1 MFLNL
6 LLSCSRLLNK
16 VSGSIAMLLIV
27 YILGHILL
35 EIVLRMFGTSTYV
48 LDEFVGYAVATLTF
62 LGLGYSLERGSL
74 IRVGLIIE
82 RIPSSKRWLFDLFAT
97 VTSLV
102 MFAWIYSYW
111 QTNVLRS
118 FKRGTT
124 SESIMETP
132 LWIPQGLV
140 LVGLGLLC
148 FTLFTHA
155 LIMLFRQQSPEIP
168 AHASQSQEH

>member
-6 LLSCSRLLNK
+6 LLGCSRFLNK
-16 VSGSIAMLLIV
+16 VSASIAMLLII

-82 RIPSSKRWLFDLFAT
+82 RLPSCKRWLFDLFTT

-155 LIMLFRQQSPEIP
+155 LILLFRQQSPENP
-168 AHASQSQEH
+168 AHASQTQEH

>member
-1 MFLNL
+1 MLL
-6 LLSCSRLLNK
+6 TSLLSLSRLLNK
-16 VSGSIAMLLIV
+16 LSGGIAMLLIV
-27 YILGHILL
+27 YVLGHILL

-82 RIPSSKRWLFDLFAT
+82 RVPTRFRWVFDLFAT
-97 VTSLV
+97 LVSLAI
-102 MFAWIYSYW
+102 FAWIYSYW

-124 SESIMETP
+124 SESLMETP

-155 LIMLFRQQSPEIP
+155 LILLFRQQSPQLKQD
-168 AHASQSQEH
+168 A

>member
-1 MFLNL
+1 
-6 LLSCSRLLNK
+6 
-16 VSGSIAMLLIV
+16 MLLIV
-27 YILGHILL
+27 YVLCHISL
-35 EIVLRMFGTSTYV
+35 EIVLRLFGTSTYV

-74 IRVGLIIE
+74 IRVGLIVE
-82 RIPSSKRWLFDLFAT
+82 RIPHPKRWLFDLFAT
-97 VTSLV
+97 LVSLA
-102 MFAWIYSYW
+102 MFVWLYSYW

-118 FKRGTT
+118 YKRGIT

-140 LVGLGLLC
+140 LIGLGLLC

-155 LIMLFRQQSPEIP
+155 LILLFRQQSPELT
-168 AHASQSQEH
+168 AKDN

>member
-1 MFLNL
+1 
-6 LLSCSRLLNK
+6 
-16 VSGSIAMLLIV
+16 MLLIV

-97 VTSLV
+97 VTSLA

>member
-6 LLSCSRLLNK
+6 LLGCSRLLNK
-16 VSGSIAMLLIV
+16 VSGGIAMLLIV

-35 EIVLRMFGTSTYV
+35 EIVLRLFGTSTYV

-82 RIPSSKRWLFDLFAT
+82 RVPESKRWLFDLFAT
-97 VTSLV
+97 LV
-102 MFAWIYSYW
+102 SFAMFAWIYSYW

-124 SESIMETP
+124 SQSIMETP

-155 LIMLFRQQSPEIP
+155 LILLFRQQSPELHS
-168 AHASQSQEH
+168 AATHTQEH

>member
-1 MFLNL
+1 
-6 LLSCSRLLNK
+6 
-16 VSGSIAMLLIV
+16 MLLIV
-27 YILGHILL
+27 YVLAHILL
-35 EIVLRMFGTSTYV
+35 EIVLRLFGTSTYV

-62 LGLGYSLERGSL
+62 LGLGYSLERGGL

-82 RIPSSKRWLFDLFAT
+82 RLPQSKRWWFDLFAS
-97 VTSLV
+97 VVSLA
-102 MFAWIYSYW
+102 MFSWIYFYW

-118 FKRGTT
+118 FSRGTT
-124 SESIMETP
+124 SESIAATP

-155 LIMLFRQQSPEIP
+155 LILLFRQQSPLLK
-168 AHASQSQEH
+168 

>member
-1 MFLNL
+1 MLLNFLL
-6 LLSCSRLLNK
+6 GCSRLLNK
-16 VSGSIAMLLIV
+16 VSGGIAMLLILYV
-27 YILGHILL
+27 LGHILL

-62 LGLGYSLERGSL
+62 LGLGYSLERGGL

-82 RIPSSKRWLFDLFAT
+82 RLPEHKRWIFDLFAS
-97 VTSLV
+97 VVSLA
-102 MFAWIYSYW
+102 MFSWLFSYW
-111 QTNVLRS
+111 QVNVIRS
-118 FKRGTT
+118 FKRGIT

-148 FTLFTHA
+148 FTLLTHS
-155 LIMLFRQQSPEIP
+155 LILLFRQQSPELTQD
-168 AHASQSQEH
+168 A